1 MTALEKLENKNNEG
15 KFICVGLDTDI
26 KKIPVHLKD
35 SPNNI
40 FEFNKQIIENTIDNA
55 AAYKLNLA
63 FYECYGIEGIRQL
76 EKTLE
81 IIPSDILTIG
91 DAKRGD
97 IGNTSNMYAKSIF
110 ENFAFDSIT
119 LNPYMGY
126 DSISPFFDYSD
137 KLNFVLTLTSNKGA
151 SDFEK
156 VKLENGERLY
166 QLIIEKIK
174 MWNEN
179 NNCGLVYGATNT
191 KELEDD
197 IDLFGQLPVLVPGV
211 GAQGGNLKE
220 VIKIFSRRDKM
231 RLLVNVS
238 RGIIYKESTENF
250 ANAAVEE
257 LIKLNTIVNEALNK

>member
-81 IIPSDILTIG
+81 IIPSDVLTIG

-110 ENFAFDSIT
+110 
-119 LNPYMGY
+119 
-126 DSISPFFDYSD
+126 
-137 KLNFVLTLTSNKGA
+137 
-151 SDFEK
+151 
-156 VKLENGERLY
+156 
-166 QLIIEKIK
+166 
-174 MWNEN
+174 
-179 NNCGLVYGATNT
+179 
-191 KELEDD
+191 
-197 IDLFGQLPVLVPGV
+197 
-211 GAQGGNLKE
+211 
-220 VIKIFSRRDKM
+220 
-231 RLLVNVS
+231 
-238 RGIIYKESTENF
+238 
-250 ANAAVEE
+250 
-257 LIKLNTIVNEALNK
+257 